1 MKQEEFI
8 RQQAAVSG
16 QQTAVSNQSRVTGHR
31 SLVTGHTPSPSALS
45 LLNSLLTVNNVGLAE
60 RCRRY
65 RRRRTAART
74 TQRCTLALCLLAIVP
89 VTAVKTLPT
98 HHDYICAISHSGHA
112 TANAAAVSINT
123 MFCTK

>member
-1 MKQEEFI
+1 MKQEEFS

-16 QQTAVSNQSRVTGHR
+16 QQTATSNQSQVTGHR
-31 SLVTGHTPSPSALS
+31 SLVTGHTPSPSAIS

-65 RRRRTAART
+65 RRRRTAASV
-74 TQRCTLALCLLAIVP
+74 TLMATAAICLLAIVP
-89 VTAVKTLPT
+89 VTAAKTMPP
-98 HHDYICAISHSGHA
+98 HEEYICAISHSGHA
-112 TANAAAVSINT
+112 TANAAAMSINK